1 MLQCSNHAYYTGW
14 TTDISRRV
22 KQHQSGRGSNYTK
35 MNSPVELVYWETHKT
50 NQIARK
56 REISIKKMTHQMKK
70 NIAHGNNHVED
81 DTKNFAK
88 YEYFVS
94 SPGRVNLLGEH
105 VDYNGGP
112 VLPVAIDRSVSLWAN
127 KQDDELFSIKTIDL
141 NLEVIFSLESLER
154 KLDIHGARMPDWALY
169 PASVIWAAVKNQLTV
184 SGFDAIFSSNVPI
197 GAGLSSSA
205 AVEIGFAALLRE
217 ICNWQIDDTQLAL
230 LCQTAENDYVG
241 VNCGIMDQFACANG
255 VDNAALYLNTS
266 SMKWYPVPLPE
277 DVILI
282 IADSKV
288 KRALASSAYNERRES
303 CNQALKIMRQY
314 LPTINCLAD
323 INPDQLKNF
332 GKSLSEVTYKRA
344 KHVVDECQR
353 VEQAVEF
360 LKNGDI
366 VSFGRLMR
374 EGHESL
380 RDLYEVSIP
389 EIDILVDLAN
399 QSQDCFGS
407 RLTGAGFGGCT
418 VSIVT
423 KEKSDEFIQYLKS
436 GYFKLTDKD
445 INVYKCKARTG
456 VFVEW
461 RKINQSQN

>member
-1 MLQCSNHAYYTGW
+1 MLQCSNLAYYTGW
-14 TTDISRRV
+14 TTDIFRRV
-22 KQHQSGRGSNYTK
+22 KQHQSGRGANYTK
-35 MNSPVELVYWETHKT
+35 MNAPVVLVYWETHQS

-56 REISIKKMTHQMKK
+56 REIAIKKMTHQMKN
-70 NIAHGNNHVED
+70 NIAQGKNHLEF
-81 DTKNFAK
+81 NMQYFSN

-127 KQDDELFSIKTIDL
+127 KQNDELFCIKTIDL
-141 NLEVIFSLESLER
+141 NLEVIFSLESLE
-154 KLDIHGARMPDWALY
+154 KKVDIHGDQLSGWALY

-184 SGFDAIFSSNVPI
+184 KGFDAIFSSNVPI

-205 AVEIGFAALLRE
+205 AVEIAFAALLRE
-217 ICNWQIDDTQLAL
+217 ICDWRVDDTQLAL

-241 VNCGIMDQFACANG
+241 VNCGIMDQFASANG
-255 VDNAALYLNTS
+255 VYNAALYLNTS
-266 SMKWYPVPLPE
+266 TLKWYPVQLP
-277 DVILI
+277 DNVVLI
-282 IADSKV
+282 IADSKI
-288 KRALASSAYNERRES
+288 RRSLASSAYNERRES
-303 CNQALKIMRQY
+303 CEEAFKILRQN
-314 LPTINCLAD
+314 LPKINYLAD
-323 INPDQLKNF
+323 IHPDQFQNY
-332 GKSLSEVTYKRA
+332 GKSLSEVTYKRS
-344 KHVVDECQR
+344 KHVIDECHR
-353 VEQAVEF
+353 VEQAVDF

-366 VSFGRLMR
+366 SSFGRLMC

-399 QSQDCFGS
+399 QSPDCFGS

-418 VSIVT
+418 VSIV
-423 KEKSDEFIQYLKS
+423 KKDKSEDFIQYLHENYKH
-436 GYFKLTDKD
+436 LTGKEID
-445 INVYKCKARTG
+445 VYLCTARTG

-461 RKINQSQN
+461 RKISRSQN